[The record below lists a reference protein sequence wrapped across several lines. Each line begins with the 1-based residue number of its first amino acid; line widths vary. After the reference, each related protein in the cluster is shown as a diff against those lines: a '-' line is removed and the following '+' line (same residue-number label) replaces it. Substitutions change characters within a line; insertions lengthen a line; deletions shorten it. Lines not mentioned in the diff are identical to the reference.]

1 MSDSIINP
9 ETDLI
14 SCILLDGSPD
24 NNVILE
30 LPLMNVGNFSSTTIL
45 LRKILIKLKAD
56 YPGVNTIKLYL
67 KKDPYHAVFGT
78 ERTEE
83 FVNLLQD
90 TNIVKNRRT
99 YYFDILS
106 ISKSLIFMILKM
118 NILLQ

>member
-1 MSDSIINP
+1 MQPNLNSQKQLSVFFHFVSMSDTTIDTENG
-9 ETDLI
+9 LI

-24 NNVILE
+24 NNEILE
-30 LPLMNVGNFSSTTIL
+30 LPLINVGVFSSTTIL

-56 YPGVNTIKLYL
+56 YPGVNTIKLFL

-90 TNIVKNRRT
+90 TT
-99 YYFDILS
+99 
-106 ISKSLIFMILKM
+106 
-118 NILLQ
+118 